1 MIVFL
6 INITRKPV
14 PGKYYIYRRTQNGV
28 GPGGSGGGGGGGG
41 GVAGARR
48 SKVSEE
54 GCMQAVKYIILS
66 GISHYDRMRRG
77 S

>member
-28 GPGGSGGGGGGGG
+28 GPGESGEGGGG

>member
-1 MIVFL
+1 MEA
-6 INITRKPV
+6 
-14 PGKYYIYRRTQNGV
+14 
-28 GPGGSGGGGGGGG
+28 GGGGGG

-66 GISHYDRMRRG
+66 GISHDRMRRG